1 MEVDSPVAVVATPV
15 IDDDLFS
22 RQLYAIGIA
31 AQLRIQSSSALI
43 VGLRGIGVEIGGF
56 YIMRKA
62 ITKHDV

>member
-1 MEVDSPVAVVATPV
+1 MSAAMDVDPPTAATSQ

-43 VGLRGIGVEIGGF
+43 VGLRGIGVEIG
-56 YIMRKA
+56 K
-62 ITKHDV
+62 